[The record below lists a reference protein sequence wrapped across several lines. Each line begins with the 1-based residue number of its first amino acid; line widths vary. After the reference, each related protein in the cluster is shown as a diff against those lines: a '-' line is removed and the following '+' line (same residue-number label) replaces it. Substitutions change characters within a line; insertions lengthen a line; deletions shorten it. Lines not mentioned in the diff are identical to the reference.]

1 MEKLKGWK
9 EKNLSFAGRGTLIK
23 AVIQAMPTYIMSCFR
38 LPKNLCQQLESMACK
53 FWWGSNI
60 DKRKLHWVQW
70 KKICKNKKQ
79 GGLGFRRTSLFNDA
93 LLAKQG
99 WRIATQPDSLVA
111 RVLKAKYFP
120 NCHFMKAKLC
130 HTSSYTWRSI
140 MQARWILQKGCLW
153 SIGNG
158 EQVHMWEDNWLPHQ
172 NGFKVWSRQQ
182 TGNDLSMVK
191 DLINS
196 TTNCWNTALI
206 HQLFLPFEAHQICQI
221 PLLDPPTQDE
231 LLWPHTTDGSYSVKS
246 GYHAAVEW
254 EGNSQVGSSTSN
266 TNPTWHY
273 LWKQKIPPKHAHLI
287 WRILHHALPVRDNL
301 NNRGV
306 KCSPICPRCSRG
318 LETIDHMFMNCEW
331 AKVIWFGSPMCIKF
345 NNRDNHLS
353 FSDWLANILTNS
365 DNKCVTNVSSLIYS
379 MWHARNMLIF
389 QEKDIPVTAVIQQ
402 ALTIAAEYQS
412 VGSSKTPSASS
423 STSRARGNNIS
434 WIPPTN
440 GVLKINVDAHPS
452 DDGRWGLGIVL
463 RTEVGKCVG
472 AVTLVVQGSPVTLE
486 GETLGLKAAIEFA
499 QAYPNDIII
508 IEMDSKLIVDAVQ
521 NRRFSRNYWGC
532 ISRHCAS
539 MLQANPNRSICW
551 TKRSGNNA
559 AHTLACWAFSE
570 PNRTW
575 TNDTPFISR
584 ISSKKRYPFVLLFLD
599 L

>member
-1 MEKLKGWK
+1 
-9 EKNLSFAGRGTLIK
+9 
-23 AVIQAMPTYIMSCFR
+23 
-38 LPKNLCQQLESMACK
+38 
-53 FWWGSNI
+53 
-60 DKRKLHWVQW
+60 
-70 KKICKNKKQ
+70 
-79 GGLGFRRTSLFNDA
+79 
-93 LLAKQG
+93 
-99 WRIATQPDSLVA
+99 
-111 RVLKAKYFP
+111 
-120 NCHFMKAKLC
+120 
-130 HTSSYTWRSI
+130 
-140 MQARWILQKGCLW
+140 
-153 SIGNG
+153 
-158 EQVHMWEDNWLPHQ
+158 
-172 NGFKVWSRQQ
+172 
-182 TGNDLSMVK
+182 
-191 DLINS
+191 
-196 TTNCWNTALI
+196 
-206 HQLFLPFEAHQICQI
+206 
-221 PLLDPPTQDE
+221 
-231 LLWPHTTDGSYSVKS
+231 
-246 GYHAAVEW
+246 
-254 EGNSQVGSSTSN
+254 
-266 TNPTWHY
+266 
-273 LWKQKIPPKHAHLI
+273 
-287 WRILHHALPVRDNL
+287 
-301 NNRGV
+301 
-306 KCSPICPRCSRG
+306 
-318 LETIDHMFMNCEW
+318 
-331 AKVIWFGSPMCIKF
+331 
-345 NNRDNHLS
+345 
-353 FSDWLANILTNS
+353 
-365 DNKCVTNVSSLIYS
+365 
-379 MWHARNMLIF
+379 MLIF

-486 GETLGLKAAIEFA
+486 GEALGLKAAIEFA